1 MAGEQGFESSSM
13 TSCFGESLS
22 EEGGTRC
29 GGSEDAGTMW
39 WWCVEEEGRLVGTG
53 WDLIWL
59 LGCLCEIDKSVA
71 SSCCAIGFLERLLRA
86 SMGSCL

>member
-1 MAGEQGFESSSM
+1 MAGEEGFESSSM

-29 GGSEDAGTMW
+29 GGSEDEGTRC
-39 WWCVEEEGRLVGTG
+39 WCVAGDGRLVAAWRG
-53 WDLIWL
+53 LIWL
-59 LGCLCEIDKSVA
+59 LGFLCEIDKSVA

>member
-1 MAGEQGFESSSM
+1 MAGEEGFESSSM

-29 GGSEDAGTMW
+29 GGSEEAGAR
-39 WWCVEEEGRLVGTG
+39 WWCVVGDGRLVGAWRG
-53 WDLIWL
+53 LIWL
-59 LGCLCEIDKSVA
+59 FGFLCEMDKSVA

>member
-1 MAGEQGFESSSM
+1 
-13 TSCFGESLS
+13 
-22 EEGGTRC
+22 
-29 GGSEDAGTMW
+29 MW

-59 LGCLCEIDKSVA
+59 LGFLCEMDKSVA
-71 SSCCAIGFLERLLRA
+71 SSCCAIGFLERLFRA